1 MSREKR
7 KAKKEAE
14 KRLSTRQ
21 FIGAKEITDY
31 SLVTYGQG
39 ELVYFIVKP
48 TNISVLSESSVGA
61 RIYALMTVLKGVA
74 EIEMLCLNSRESF
87 EDNKRFLKSQMEQE
101 ENPVIRRLLEQDQ
114 THLDRIQV
122 QMATA
127 REFLIM
133 LRLKDE
139 KESDIFPYLSRIE
152 KSLKE
157 QSFSVKR
164 ADKEDIKRILAVYYE
179 QNVTVLKGVAE
190 IEMLCLNSRESF
202 EDNKR
207 FLKSQM
213 EQEENPVIRR
223 LLEQDQTHLD
233 RIQVQMAT
241 AREFLIMLRL
251 KDEKESDIFPYL
263 SRIEK
268 SLKEQSF
275 SVKRADK
282 EDIKR
287 ILAVYYEQNVTTEK
301 FEDFDGERWI
311 IPEI

>member
-87 EDNKRFLKSQMEQE
+87 EDNKRFLKSQM
-101 ENPVIRRLLEQDQ
+101 
-114 THLDRIQV
+114 
-122 QMATA
+122 
-127 REFLIM
+127 
-133 LRLKDE
+133 
-139 KESDIFPYLSRIE
+139 
-152 KSLKE
+152 
-157 QSFSVKR
+157 
-164 ADKEDIKRILAVYYE
+164 
-179 QNVTVLKGVAE
+179 
-190 IEMLCLNSRESF
+190 
-202 EDNKR
+202 
-207 FLKSQM
+207 
-213 EQEENPVIRR
+213 
-223 LLEQDQTHLD
+223 DQTHLD

>member
-139 KESDIFPYLSRIE
+139 KESDIF
-152 KSLKE
+152 
-157 QSFSVKR
+157 Q
-164 ADKEDIKRILAVYYE
+164 
-179 QNVTVLKGVAE
+179 
-190 IEMLCLNSRESF
+190 
-202 EDNKR
+202 
-207 FLKSQM
+207 
-213 EQEENPVIRR
+213 
-223 LLEQDQTHLD
+223 
-233 RIQVQMAT
+233 
-241 AREFLIMLRL
+241 
-251 KDEKESDIFPYL
+251 YL

>member
-1 MSREKR
+1 MPVRIFLCVSNFLSGGMNEQ
-7 KAKKEAE
+7 EAE

-179 QNVTVLKGVAE
+179 QNVT
-190 IEMLCLNSRESF
+190 
-202 EDNKR
+202 
-207 FLKSQM
+207 
-213 EQEENPVIRR
+213 
-223 LLEQDQTHLD
+223 
-233 RIQVQMAT
+233 
-241 AREFLIMLRL
+241 
-251 KDEKESDIFPYL
+251 
-263 SRIEK
+263 
-268 SLKEQSF
+268 
-275 SVKRADK
+275 
-282 EDIKR
+282 
-287 ILAVYYEQNVTTEK
+287 TEK

>member
-1 MSREKR
+1 MPVRIFLCVSNFLSGGMNEQGEKKSEKR
-7 KAKKEAE
+7 GREAPLHTAVHWC
-14 KRLSTRQ
+14 KGDYRLQSGDLRTG
-21 FIGAKEITDY
+21 GA
-31 SLVTYGQG
+31 G
-39 ELVYFIVKP
+39 
-48 TNISVLSESSVGA
+48 VGA
-61 RIYALMTVLKGVA
+61 RIYALM
-74 EIEMLCLNSRESF
+74 
-87 EDNKRFLKSQMEQE
+87 
-101 ENPVIRRLLEQDQ
+101 
-114 THLDRIQV
+114 
-122 QMATA
+122 
-127 REFLIM
+127 
-133 LRLKDE
+133 
-139 KESDIFPYLSRIE
+139 
-152 KSLKE
+152 
-157 QSFSVKR
+157 
-164 ADKEDIKRILAVYYE
+164 
-179 QNVTVLKGVAE
+179 TVLKGVAE